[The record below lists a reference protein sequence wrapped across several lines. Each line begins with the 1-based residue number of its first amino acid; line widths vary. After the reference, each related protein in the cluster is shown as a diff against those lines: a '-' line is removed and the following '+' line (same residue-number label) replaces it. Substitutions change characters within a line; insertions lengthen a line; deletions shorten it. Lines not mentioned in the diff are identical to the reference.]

1 MLVRQDFQPQTKLP
15 PRMFLEQVMDTVT
28 KVYCFLWDHRDEQ
41 NRIELTWKDLS
52 LYYNKNSFRT
62 NLRKLNRE
70 GLLSYEESPDGMSI
84 ELVGWDE
91 VVAGE

>member
-28 KVYCFLWDHRDEQ
+28 KVYCFLWDQRDEQ
-41 NRIELTWKDLS
+41 NRIHMTWKDLS
-52 LYYNKNSFRT
+52 VFYNKNSFRT
-62 NLRKLNRE
+62 QLRKLNRE
-70 GLLSYEESPDGMSI
+70 GLLSYEEAPEGLSI